1 MKKDIVL
8 LGDSHTRSYNFITNL
23 YPVFL
28 GTGKN
33 INLDDS
39 NIENTIRAINQVRGK
54 LGTGCTFVTKLGEPN
69 VRYQLN
75 NDFSIHTDKSF
86 KYTGNI
92 NHSYLDRCVENYKNM
107 VDSLGFISYVT
118 SPTTA
123 LNYSFDSLKYFN
135 NKLSEAF
142 GDRFINIYSHTV
154 EGNEFKNEY
163 KAKDYN
169 YDPIHLNSK
178 VSDLFLSELSKK
190 DKIYNLEYYK
200 KLSGEFEN
208 KDVTTGALFG
218 TGLAKNRF
226 GTFTIKD

>member
-1 MKKDIVL
+1 MNKDIVL

-39 NIENTIRAINQVRGK
+39 NIENTIRAIMQVRSK
-54 LGTGCTFVTKLGEPN
+54 IGTNCMFVTKLGEPN

-75 NDFSIHTDKSF
+75 NDFAIHTDKEF
-86 KYTGNI
+86 KYTGKI
-92 NHSYLDRCVENYKNM
+92 NYSYLDRCIENYKN
-107 VDSLGFISYVT
+107 FIDRFEFIDYVLT
-118 SPTTA
+118 PTTA
-123 LNYSFDSLKYFN
+123 LEYSFDSLKYFN
-135 NKLSEAF
+135 KRLSEVF
-142 GDRFINIYSHTV
+142 GDKLIDIHTHTID
-154 EGNEFKNEY
+154 EQGFKNEY

-169 YDPIHLNSK
+169 YDPIHLNSR
-178 VSDLFLSELSKK
+178 VSNLFLSELLKK
-190 DKIYNLEYYK
+190 DKSINLEDYK
-200 KLSGEFEN
+200 KLTEEFEN
-208 KDVTTGALFG
+208 KDVNTNALFG